1 MITTARGRLRTR
13 MLTLQTVMIGSL
25 GLFFATILLLSLT
38 LMTIRELAVTVMIGT
53 AALAIFTVATI
64 IQTLHPEIRT
74 LRLRVHQLELHRQV
88 DGLSAE
94 ITDLQ
99 TAMAEVSHAA
109 PAHVGATSH
118 PEVWV
123 LSDPDEGAPALF
135 HGGVS

>member
-1 MITTARGRLRTR
+1 MRTPALRRLGTR
-13 MLTLQTVMIGSL
+13 LVTLQTVMIGSL

-38 LMTIRELAVTVMIGT
+38 LMTVRELAVTVMIGT

-64 IQTLHPEIRT
+64 IQTLHPEVRA
-74 LRLRVHQLELHRQV
+74 LRLRVHQLELHRQL

-99 TAMAEVSHAA
+99 AAMAEVSHAA
-109 PAHVGATSH
+109 PVRVGATSH

-123 LSDPDEGAPALF
+123 LSDPDEDEPALVY
-135 HGGVS
+135 GGVS